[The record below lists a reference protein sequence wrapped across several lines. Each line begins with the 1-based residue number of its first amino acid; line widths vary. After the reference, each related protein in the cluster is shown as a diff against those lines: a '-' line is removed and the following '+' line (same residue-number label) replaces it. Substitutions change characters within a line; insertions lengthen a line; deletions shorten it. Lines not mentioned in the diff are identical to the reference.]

1 MDKLEL
7 VRSSFQALRANKV
20 RSLLTS
26 LGMVIGNAAV
36 ILVVTVSLTGRDYIL
51 DQIRGIGSNLVYA
64 YYEAGSRAAPEV
76 QADFVKWADVEAVR
90 DALGGQIVAATGI
103 MTTYDSILIGGREE
117 DLRVIGSDDAY
128 PAVRNLI
135 VLSGRFMDETEVSS
149 RAKVVMLTQRLASR
163 LYGSPSAA
171 IGETMRIARLQFTV
185 IGVFRERTETFG
197 LSELGSETALIP
209 ITVLR
214 YFAPVE
220 RIDPLYVQVSSP
232 EEVPAVT
239 QIVRTVLESRHRP
252 GAAYAVENLT
262 AILEAARSIALVL
275 TIVLILISA
284 IALIISGIGIMNI
297 MLVTVT
303 ERTREIG
310 LRMAVGAS
318 REAVRQQFLLE
329 AMILSLVGGLVGIA
343 IGVAV
348 PLTAGYFLEQVQI
361 PISPI
366 SVVVA
371 FLTSCGVGLIFGYLP
386 ASRASSLNP
395 TEALRYE

>member
-1 MDKLEL
+1 MDAPDLF
-7 VRSSFQALRANKV
+7 RSSLQALRANKV
-20 RSLLTS
+20 RTLLTS

-64 YYEAGSRAAPEV
+64 YYEAGSRASPEV

-90 DALGGQIVAATGI
+90 EILGPQIVAATGI
-103 MTTYDSILIGGREE
+103 MTTYDSILISGREE

-128 PAVRNLI
+128 PAVRNL
-135 VLSGRFMDETEVSS
+135 VVVAGRFMDTQEVNS
-149 RAKVVMLTQRLASR
+149 RAKVVMLTERLASR

-171 IGETMRIARLQFTV
+171 VGEVMRIARLQFTV

-220 RIDPLYVQVSSP
+220 RIDPLYVQVLTPDDVAS
-232 EEVPAVT
+232 VT
-239 QIVRTVLESRHRP
+239 ASLRSILESRHRP
-252 GAAYAVENLT
+252 GARYAVENLT
-262 AILEAARSIALVL
+262 AILDAAKNVALVL
-275 TIVLILISA
+275 TVVLILISA
-284 IALIISGIGIMNI
+284 IALAISGIGIMNI

-318 REAVRQQFLLE
+318 RTAVRRQFLLE
-329 AMILSLVGGLVGIA
+329 AVILSLAGGLIGIV
-343 IGVAV
+343 IGVAI
-348 PLTAGYFLEQVQI
+348 PLSAQYFLEELQI
-361 PISPI
+361 PVSPI
-366 SVVVA
+366 SVAVA
-371 FLTSCGVGLIFGYLP
+371 FATSCGVGLLFGYLP
-386 ASRASSLNP
+386 ANRAAMLNP
-395 TEALRYE
+395 MDALRYE